1 MTNLKALALMPLFL
15 GFLIYPAIPA
25 NAASAT
31 VMAYPTQNMAEL
43 IINDSVYAVFTYPNG
58 SFISRALNGT
68 SFRYAFSVMNIPKGS
83 DFFQSLQEA
92 IQAQGGNSQGEN
104 DPSTNIS
111 LINASVILSKSFQA
125 NETTAI
131 YIKKSTLI
139 LWLSGVF
146 TRNGSQIV
154 GNFSWKDFKIEK
166 HLFVEENGQLEDINF
181 FGEDLMGVLDLGE
194 WGFEVPQLS
203 TINFS
208 EFNQPL
214 SQWNRTYNPATNST
228 IFTKT
233 LSSQTLYF
241 ESLTINGR
249 TYSFRIVSDPTY
261 TISVQGYAV
270 AQGNQLI
277 VSRAPSP
284 YPSYVIV
291 YVAVVFIIVAAGAS
305 AFLIKRRR

>member
-1 MTNLKALALMPLFL
+1 MTNLKALVLMPLFL

-68 SFRYAFSVMNIPKGS
+68 SFSYAFSVMNIPKGS

-104 DPSTNIS
+104 DPSNNIS

-139 LWLSGVF
+139 LWV
-146 TRNGSQIV
+146 GSP
-154 GNFSWKDFKIEK
+154 GTE
-166 HLFVEENGQLEDINF
+166 LEF
-181 FGEDLMGVLDLGE
+181 AL
-194 WGFEVPQLS
+194 
-203 TINFS
+203 
-208 EFNQPL
+208 
-214 SQWNRTYNPATNST
+214 
-228 IFTKT
+228 
-233 LSSQTLYF
+233 
-241 ESLTINGR
+241 
-249 TYSFRIVSDPTY
+249 
-261 TISVQGYAV
+261 
-270 AQGNQLI
+270 
-277 VSRAPSP
+277 
-284 YPSYVIV
+284 
-291 YVAVVFIIVAAGAS
+291 
-305 AFLIKRRR
+305 